1 MLRRV
6 LIATLV
12 LTALAGCTPSATPT
26 PDVVPVAQPVEFV
39 VGDCI
44 DNSEV
49 DGEKF
54 SDAVDC
60 SEPHDSEAFADITLP
75 DGDYPGQPA
84 IYEEAVTGCESAF
97 YGFVGVL
104 YNESTIGVTYYYP
117 TSERWA
123 AGDRTI
129 LCLAQDAADGE
140 FIESTG
146 SLEGAAR

>member
-6 LIATLV
+6 LLATVV
-12 LTALAGCTPSATPT
+12 LTALAGCTPAATPT

-49 DGEKF
+49 GDEKF

-60 SEPHDSEAFADITLP
+60 AEPHDSEAFADITLP
-75 DGDYPGQPA
+75 EGDYPGQSA
-84 IYEEAVTGCESAF
+84 IYDEAVSGCEAEF
-97 YGFVGVL
+97 FAFVGVL

-129 LCLAQDAADGE
+129 LCLAQDAVDGE
-140 FIESTG
+140 FVESTG